1 MLVCACVCFNMCTFC
16 VSSYACVLL
25 HGCLV
30 LLCVFMHAGAR
41 VWWAMTNS
49 SWWTLQAYC
58 RSAIRLSE
66 VVKQGHSKLHINHLE
81 GTLSSPP
88 RTPTMSQSIT
98 YLTPELYVQYNKN
111 NKKHF
116 FVATFDSFAVKF
128 LAHVSDVRRMYGGA
142 LFCSIINRVFI
153 NDQSNSI

>member
-1 MLVCACVCFNMCTFC
+1 M
-16 VSSYACVLL
+16 
-25 HGCLV
+25 
-30 LLCVFMHAGAR
+30 
-41 VWWAMTNS
+41 
-49 SWWTLQAYC
+49 
-58 RSAIRLSE
+58 
-66 VVKQGHSKLHINHLE
+66 KQGHSKLHINLLE

-88 RTPTMSQSIT
+88 SAPPKIPTMSQSIT

-116 FVATFDSFAVKF
+116 FVAAFDSFAVKF
-128 LAHVSDVRRMYGGA
+128 LVHVSDVRRMYGGA